1 MLKNWKYDII
11 PSYMPELSDGK
22 KDKILVNIA
31 YIDATNLDKALRN
44 QLKWKL
50 DYRRFR
56 VWLKEKYKVERA
68 YIFIGLIP
76 KYKDIYT
83 NLQECG
89 FDLIFKD
96 VIYAGGKPKG
106 NCDSDLLMK
115 ASSDFYEG
123 DLEKAVIVASD
134 GDYAPL
140 VKVLKSRGRLETILS
155 PALADKC
162 SILLK
167 RTNAPI
173 AYINDQRSILE
184 EEIDTQT
191 SLPLNKK
198 APDADG
204 TA

>member
-1 MLKNWKYDII
+1 M
-11 PSYMPELSDGK
+11 ELSSQK
-22 KDKILVNIA
+22 ENKILINIA

-44 QLKWKL
+44 QLKWEL
-50 DYRRFR
+50 DYKRFH
-56 VWLKEKYKVERA
+56 VWLKEKYKVEKA

-83 NLQECG
+83 HLQDCG
-89 FDLIFKD
+89 FELIFKD
-96 VIYAGGKPKG
+96 VIYADGKPKG

-123 DLEKAVIVASD
+123 DLNKAVFVASD

-140 VKVLKSRGRLETILS
+140 IKVLLSRERLETILS
-155 PALADKC
+155 PAMADKC

-184 EEIDTQT
+184 KAVDTQT
-191 SLPLNKK
+191 SLPLTK
-198 APDADG
+198 
-204 TA
+204 

>member
-1 MLKNWKYDII
+1 MEEEQEK
-11 PSYMPELSDGK
+11 EK
-22 KDKILVNIA
+22 KRVNIA

-44 QLKWKL
+44 YLGWRI

-56 VWLKEKYKVERA
+56 VWLKERFEVERA

-76 KYKDIYT
+76 KYKDLYAF
-83 NLQECG
+83 LQSCG
-89 FDLIFKD
+89 FELEFKD
-96 VIYAGGKPKG
+96 VIYASGIPKG

-115 ASSDFYEG
+115 ASSDFYIG
-123 DLEKAVIVASD
+123 DLKKAVIVASD

-140 VKVLKSRGRLETILS
+140 VKVLLGGNRLEIILS
-155 PALADKC
+155 PSTVDKC

-184 EEIDTQT
+184 LKESIETLN
-191 SLPLNKK
+191 SLNKK
-198 APDADG
+198 APDMDETTLG
-204 TA
+204 SFS